1 MEVFFHKE
9 GVSLNLDFNKL
20 EKWIKKALKHFK
32 YKKAEL
38 GVIFC
43 DDNYLKKINVKY
55 LNHDFFTDVIS
66 FDYSENKIIK
76 GDVFV
81 SVDRV
86 KENASRFGVSF
97 NDELFRVIIHGVLHL
112 CGFNDKTVEEK
123 KEMRKQENFF
133 LNNKPL

>member
-1 MEVFFHKE
+1 M
-9 GVSLNLDFNKL
+9 

-86 KENASRFGVSF
+86 KENASTFGVSF

>member
-1 MEVFFHKE
+1 LEVFFHKE
-9 GVSLNLDFNKL
+9 GVSLNLDLKGL
-20 EKWIKKALKHFK
+20 EKWIKNTLKHFK
-32 YKKAEL
+32 YKNAEL
-38 GVIFC
+38 DVIFC

-112 CGFNDKTVEEK
+112 CGFNDKTMEEK